1 MWLKL
6 QENLKINFKGV
17 FINESKKINVIDIKI
32 TPNRYLKPD
41 TAEKILNEIYKLEG
55 QQRVLIHGPS
65 IPLKVFYGPGK
76 GHVVNHTNRKK
87 ISVHGNDVELR
98 VMVGEIVI
106 TVDISKFNEFM
117 DKLQLILDEN
127 VPCNYYLL
135 VGIFTRTK
143 STISDYLKY
152 GNNFESVID
161 DRYIGLVDSRAK
173 TAETVKV
180 IR

>member
-1 MWLKL
+1 MD
-6 QENLKINFKGV
+6 
-17 FINESKKINVIDIKI
+17 ESEKINVIDIKI
-32 TPNRYLKPD
+32 IPNRYLKPD
-41 TAEKILNEIYKLEG
+41 TTEKILNELYDLEG

-76 GHVVNHTNRKK
+76 GHVVNHTDRKEINVK
-87 ISVHGNDVELR
+87 GNPIELR

-106 TVDISKFNEFM
+106 TVDMSKFNEFM
-117 DKLQLILDEN
+117 DGLEGVLEQYM
-127 VPCNYYLL
+127 PCDYSLL

-152 GNNFESVID
+152 GNNFENVID

-173 TAETVKV
+173 TSETVKV
-180 IR
+180 IK

>member
-1 MWLKL
+1 M
-6 QENLKINFKGV
+6 
-17 FINESKKINVIDIKI
+17 NEL
-32 TPNRYLKPD
+32 Y
-41 TAEKILNEIYKLEG
+41 ELEG

-76 GHVVNHTNRKK
+76 GHVVNHTDRKEINVK
-87 ISVHGNDVELR
+87 GNPVELR

-106 TVDISKFNEFM
+106 TVDMSKFNEFM
-117 DKLQLILDEN
+117 DKLHIILDEN
-127 VPCNYYLL
+127 MPCDYSLL

-152 GNNFESVID
+152 GNNFEDVID

-173 TAETVKV
+173 TSETVKV
-180 IR
+180 IK

>member
-1 MWLKL
+1 M
-6 QENLKINFKGV
+6 V
-17 FINESKKINVIDIKI
+17 ESEKINVIDVKI
-32 TPNRYLKPD
+32 VPNRYLKPD
-41 TAEKILNEIYKLEG
+41 TTEKILNELYELDG

-76 GHVVNHTNRKK
+76 GHVVNHTDRKEINVK
-87 ISVHGNDVELR
+87 GNAIELR

-106 TVDISKFNEFM
+106 TVDMSKFNEFM
-117 DKLQLILDEN
+117 DGLEHILESN
-127 VPCNYYLL
+127 MPCDYSLL

-152 GNNFESVID
+152 GNNFEEVLD

-173 TAETVKV
+173 TSETVKV
-180 IR
+180 IK

>member
-1 MWLKL
+1 VK
-6 QENLKINFKGV
+6 LKINSKGV
-17 FINESKKINVIDIKI
+17 FMDESEKINVIDIKI
-32 TPNRYLKPD
+32 IPNRYLKPN
-41 TAEKILNEIYKLEG
+41 TAEKILNDLYGLEG

-76 GHVVNHTNRKK
+76 GHVVNHTDRKEINVK
-87 ISVHGNDVELR
+87 GHAVELR

-106 TVDISKFNEFM
+106 TVDMSKFNEFM
-117 DKLQLILDEN
+117 DGLEGVLEKHM
-127 VPCNYYLL
+127 PCDYSLL

-152 GNNFESVID
+152 GNNFENVID

-173 TAETVKV
+173 TSETVKV
-180 IR
+180 IK

>member
-1 MWLKL
+1 M
-6 QENLKINFKGV
+6 G
-17 FINESKKINVIDIKI
+17 ESEKINVIDVKI
-32 TPNRYLKPD
+32 VPNRYLKPD
-41 TAEKILNEIYKLEG
+41 TTEKILNELYELDG

-76 GHVVNHTNRKK
+76 GHVVNHTDRKEINVK
-87 ISVHGNDVELR
+87 GNTVELR

-106 TVDISKFNEFM
+106 TVDMSKFNEFM
-117 DKLQLILDEN
+117 DGLEHILESN
-127 VPCNYYLL
+127 MPCDYSLL

-152 GNNFESVID
+152 GNNFEEVLD

-173 TAETVKV
+173 TSETVKV
-180 IR
+180 IK

>member
-1 MWLKL
+1 MD
-6 QENLKINFKGV
+6 
-17 FINESKKINVIDIKI
+17 ESEKINVIDIKI
-32 TPNRYLKPD
+32 IPNRYLKPN
-41 TAEKILNEIYKLEG
+41 TTEKILNDLYDLNG

-76 GHVVNHTNRKK
+76 GHVVNHTDRKEINVK
-87 ISVHGNDVELR
+87 GNPVELR

-117 DKLQLILDEN
+117 DGLEGVLEQN
-127 VPCNYYLL
+127 MPCDYSLL

-152 GNNFESVID
+152 GNNFENVID

-173 TAETVKV
+173 TSETVKV
-180 IR
+180 IK

>member
-1 MWLKL
+1 MDKS
-6 QENLKINFKGV
+6 E
-17 FINESKKINVIDIKI
+17 KINVIDIKI
-32 TPNRYLKPD
+32 IPNRYLKPN
-41 TAEKILNEIYKLEG
+41 TTEKILNDLYDLKG

-76 GHVVNHTNRKK
+76 GHVVNHTDRKEINVK
-87 ISVHGNDVELR
+87 GHPVELR
-98 VMVGEIVI
+98 VMVGEIVV

-117 DKLQLILDEN
+117 DGLESVLEQHM
-127 VPCNYYLL
+127 PCDYSLL

-152 GNNFESVID
+152 GNNFENVID

-173 TAETVKV
+173 TSETVKV
-180 IR
+180 IK

>member
-1 MWLKL
+1 M
-6 QENLKINFKGV
+6 G
-17 FINESKKINVIDIKI
+17 ESEKINVIDVKI
-32 TPNRYLKPD
+32 VPNRYLKPD
-41 TAEKILNEIYKLEG
+41 TTEKILNELYELDG

-76 GHVVNHTNRKK
+76 GHVVNHTDRKEINVK
-87 ISVHGNDVELR
+87 GNAVELR

-106 TVDISKFNEFM
+106 TVDMSKFNEFM
-117 DKLQLILDEN
+117 DGLEHILESN
-127 VPCNYYLL
+127 MPCDYSLL

-152 GNNFESVID
+152 GNNFEEVLD

-173 TAETVKV
+173 TSETVKV
-180 IR
+180 IK

>member
-1 MWLKL
+1 MD
-6 QENLKINFKGV
+6 
-17 FINESKKINVIDIKI
+17 ESEKINVIDIKI
-32 TPNRYLKPD
+32 IPNRYLKPN
-41 TAEKILNEIYKLEG
+41 TTEKILNDLYDLKG

-76 GHVVNHTNRKK
+76 GHVVNHTDRKEINVK
-87 ISVHGNDVELR
+87 GYPVELR
-98 VMVGEIVI
+98 VMVGEIVV

-117 DKLQLILDEN
+117 DGLESILEQHM
-127 VPCNYYLL
+127 PCDYSLL

-152 GNNFESVID
+152 GNNFENVID

-173 TAETVKV
+173 TSETVKV
-180 IR
+180 IK

>member
-1 MWLKL
+1 M
-6 QENLKINFKGV
+6 G
-17 FINESKKINVIDIKI
+17 ESEKINVIDIKI
-32 TPNRYLKPD
+32 IPNRYLKPN
-41 TAEKILNEIYKLEG
+41 TTEKILNELYELDG

-76 GHVVNHTNRKK
+76 GHVVNHTDRKEINVK
-87 ISVHGNDVELR
+87 GNAVELR

-106 TVDISKFNEFM
+106 TVDMSKFNEFM
-117 DKLQLILDEN
+117 DGLEHILESN
-127 VPCNYYLL
+127 MPCDYSLL

-152 GNNFESVID
+152 GNNFEEVLD

-173 TAETVKV
+173 TSETVKV

>member
-1 MWLKL
+1 M
-6 QENLKINFKGV
+6 
-17 FINESKKINVIDIKI
+17 NESDKINVIDIKI
-32 TPNRYLKPD
+32 IPNRYLKPN
-41 TAEKILNEIYKLEG
+41 TTEKILNDIYDLNG

-76 GHVVNHTNRKK
+76 GHDVNHSDRKEINVK
-87 ISVHGNDVELR
+87 GNPVELR

-106 TVDISKFNEFM
+106 TVDISEFNNFM
-117 DKLQLILDEN
+117 DALEDVLESHM
-127 VPCNYYLL
+127 PCDYSLL

-152 GNNFESVID
+152 GNNFENVID

-173 TAETVKV
+173 TSETVKV
-180 IR
+180 IK

>member
-1 MWLKL
+1 MD
-6 QENLKINFKGV
+6 
-17 FINESKKINVIDIKI
+17 ESETINVIDIKI
-32 TPNRYLKPD
+32 IPNRYLKPN
-41 TAEKILNEIYKLEG
+41 TTERILNDIYDLQG

-76 GHVVNHTNRKK
+76 GHEVNHTDRKEINVK
-87 ISVHGNDVELR
+87 GNAVELR

-106 TVDISKFNEFM
+106 TVDVSRFNEFM
-117 DKLQLILDEN
+117 DGLEAVLEEHM
-127 VPCNYYLL
+127 PCDYSLL

-152 GNNFESVID
+152 GNNFENVID

-173 TAETVKV
+173 SSETVKV
-180 IR
+180 IK